1 MSFSRE
7 KEKALCLSGKL
18 KEVIGEEQGI
28 VILGPCDAPI
38 VKLRDWYRR
47 VMYIKSGDYGLL
59 CRVRNRLEAWLPMQE
74 EYKDCMV
81 TFDMNR

>member
-1 MSFSRE
+1 M
-7 KEKALCLSGKL
+7 
-18 KEVIGEEQGI
+18 
-28 VILGPCDAPI
+28 ILGPCDAPI